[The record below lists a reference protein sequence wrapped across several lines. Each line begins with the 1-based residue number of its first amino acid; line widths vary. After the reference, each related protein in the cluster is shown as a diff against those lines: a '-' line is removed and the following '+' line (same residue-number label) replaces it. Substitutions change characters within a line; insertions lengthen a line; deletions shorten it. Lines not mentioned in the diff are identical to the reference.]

1 MCRTGT
7 LVDAGGVLLL
17 PNPRI
22 IRELLAPFGAIP
34 DDETCRRA
42 HYVRVREMDRLGIV
56 DQHRMD
62 RATARALGVRVDDL
76 DGAVN

>member
-1 MCRTGT
+1 MKGPLLCRTGM

-17 PNPRI
+17 PNPEV
-22 IRELLAPFGAIP
+22 IRELLAPFGATP

-56 DQHRMD
+56 DHRRMD
-62 RATARALGVRVDDL
+62 RAE
-76 DGAVN
+76 